1 VQRNQYDKI
10 LKLCKDNEFVGLFFP
25 SLIQVS
31 DNKIQVCGLKLSLSS
46 VQRLTNVLIKFAKFS
61 IVFFLFA
68 FGSQSFLLGIDE
80 KRLLPPLMV
89 MRMLAKN
96 KQTNLG
102 IVKDYLTKKLQED
115 SSIIESVS
123 SSTFVKLTFFKHEVE
138 IQQYQDET
146 HKLKDEIREIMT
158 RFAVLFYHCVS

>member
-1 VQRNQYDKI
+1 
-10 LKLCKDNEFVGLFFP
+10 
-25 SLIQVS
+25 
-31 DNKIQVCGLKLSLSS
+31 
-46 VQRLTNVLIKFAKFS
+46 
-61 IVFFLFA
+61 
-68 FGSQSFLLGIDE
+68 LLGIDE